1 VEADT
6 PPRVAAYRAERDHSE
21 PGAAHRRGTM
31 WAVGCARLVFTLEP
45 SLAVVGEYAP
55 HST

>member
-1 VEADT
+1 MEADT